1 MSVIQRLKE
10 VLPPLPVVLEES
22 GVKLR
27 RNVSDHVAL
36 CPFHKEKTPSFHV
49 SQRYGEWRF
58 HCFGCGIEGDGLDF
72 QAAISGRRVEDII
85 GPLARE
91 HGLERDK
98 RESPAESMGRRK
110 RKAEQERAQPEAD
123 FFWAQINASL
133 ARRISA
139 LERDVAAANTL
150 PADLSAWACAHL
162 NDTSESAEAKFAQIF
177 RMLAIQQAAAEYSRL
192 AAAEL
197 REAQSRIWAHR
208 NARGPFG
215 AHSSTRITLDSYMK
229 QKGEQPPD
237 RPLYGTSLV
246 DFYLQIARRV
256 PGLRKKI
263 KRDVDDSY
271 EAAQMVIA
279 LLVVA
284 EERHSIYDPRY
295 AQSDIDTYEAERQ
308 RVKRSASATL
318 GAFEFN
324 AGQGLPENWPA

>member
-1 MSVIQRLKE
+1 MSVIRRLKE

-27 RNVSDHVAL
+27 RIGSDQVAL

-58 HCFGCGIEGDGLDF
+58 HCFGCGIQGDGLDF

-91 HGLERDK
+91 YGLERDK
-98 RESPAESMGRRK
+98 HESRVESMARRK
-110 RKAEQERAQPEAD
+110 RKAEQERVQPEAD
-123 FFWAQINASL
+123 FFWTQINASL
-133 ARRISA
+133 ARRISV
-139 LERDVAAANTL
+139 LERDAAAANTL
-150 PADLSAWACAHL
+150 SADLSAWACAHV
-162 NDTSESAEAKFAQIF
+162 NDTRESTEAKFDQIF
-177 RMLAIQQAAAEYSRL
+177 RMLAIQQSAAEYRRL

-197 REAQSRIWAHR
+197 RETQSRIWDHR
-208 NARGPFG
+208 NDRRSFG
-215 AHSSTRITLDSYMK
+215 AHSSTRITLDSYLK

-263 KRDVDDSY
+263 RREVEDSY
-271 EAAQMVIA
+271 EAAQMVVA

-295 AQSDIDTYEAERQ
+295 AQSDIDKYEAERQ
-308 RVKRSASATL
+308 PVKRSASATAR
-318 GAFEFN
+318 AFEFT